1 MLASAFEAFLGQAPE
16 DRNGYCLKKH
26 KETQKGAVTPATK
39 RASANPVP
47 FFEFFSIFAAFPLR
61 GLGASA

>member
-1 MLASAFEAFLGQAPE
+1 MLASAFEALLGQAPE

-26 KETQKGAVTPATK
+26 KETQKGAVTPATN

-47 FFEFFSIFAAFPLR
+47 IFEFFSFFAAFPLR

>member
-26 KETQKGAVTPATK
+26 KETQKGGD
-39 RASANPVP
+39 ASNEAGERQSGSL
-47 FFEFFSIFAAFPLR
+47 F
-61 GLGASA
+61 